1 MRASATAVLGCLAL
15 INLPAGTSRACTSF
29 CMDTPGGPVYGTNMD
44 LFLGEG
50 LVFVNRRGIA
60 KMGYFEN
67 TNGETAAWISEYGSV
82 TFNLVG
88 RELAWGGM
96 NEAGLVVS
104 TMALDT
110 SVLPEP
116 DERPP
121 LASGSWVQYVLDTC
135 ASIPE
140 VIRVDSI
147 VRLTSDACPY
157 LVSDEHGNCATI
169 EYLNGRM
176 VCHTG
181 EDLPIKALAN
191 ATYAASLAFVDR
203 GVLPQFNP
211 GESVERVAAAAQEI
225 ESFGADPGVSAVDY
239 SLGVLTET
247 VVAPKKWW
255 SNWFDEPY
263 TRWSIVFD
271 ISGREIRFRTV
282 TRPRVR
288 RLSLR
293 AFDFSCE
300 APVLMLDVNADL
312 EGNVEQAFTPY
323 DHDVNLKVFREFCD
337 RWGANVSKEGA
348 VELMRLFESFD
359 CAESSPVMN

>member
-15 INLPAGTSRACTSF
+15 INLPAGASHACTSF

-44 LFLGEG
+44 LFLGQG

-60 KMGYFEN
+60 KMGYSEN
-67 TNGETAAWISEYGSV
+67 TNGETAAWVSEYGSV

-96 NEAGLVVS
+96 NEAGLVVG
-104 TMALDT
+104 TM
-110 SVLPEP
+110 
-116 DERPP
+116 
-121 LASGSWVQYVLDTC
+121 
-135 ASIPE
+135 
-140 VIRVDSI
+140 
-147 VRLTSDACPY
+147 
-157 LVSDEHGNCATI
+157 
-169 EYLNGRM
+169 
-176 VCHTG
+176 
-181 EDLPIKALAN
+181 
-191 ATYAASLAFVDR
+191 DR

-211 GESVERVAAAAQEI
+211 GESVERVAAAAQKI

-271 ISGREIRFRTV
+271 ISRREICFRTV
-282 TRPRVR
+282 TRPSVR

-300 APVLMLDVNADL
+300 APVTDAGRQCRSRGKRRAGFHALRSRHQP
-312 EGNVEQAFTPY
+312 EGVPRVLRSMGCRRFEGSRRRTDAA
-323 DHDVNLKVFREFCD
+323 LRE
-337 RWGANVSKEGA
+337 
-348 VELMRLFESFD
+348 LRLPRNR
-359 CAESSPVMN
+359 AP